1 MIRLKSAFYSIE
13 HRTVIQE
20 TLDMTFRALDLSGR
34 GNIDFRQFKY
44 LITNVGKTI
53 PSRHLCIVKL
63 FNVVGDKLSDSEAEH
78 LLSDVDINRDGVI
91 SYSEFVRMLSEEEEK
106 EKDDKKTKGEE
117 EEKFI

>member
-1 MIRLKSAFYSIE
+1 
-13 HRTVIQE
+13 
-20 TLDMTFRALDLSGR
+20 MTFRALDLSGR

-53 PSRHLCIVKL
+53 DWLTMYRKFFV
-63 FNVVGDKLSDSEAEH
+63 VVGDKLSDSEAEH

-91 SYSEFVRMLSEEEEK
+91 SYHEFVRMLSEEEEK

-117 EEKFI
+117 EEKIIWNLTFNLSLSWGFVK